1 MTILLGAFLL
11 LQASTGVNFFS
22 LKQDIEIGSEAS
34 KEAEQTLPLVRDM
47 SLNRYFYSIGQRLT
61 RDVSLKDL
69 RYRFRIVNSKEI
81 NSFGFPGGAIYVDRG
96 LIEAA
101 SNEDE
106 LAAILAHEVG
116 HVASRHG
123 TAQLSRQLLVQAPIS
138 IAAGLPTTSA
148 WKDQLT
154 KLGIS
159 FGVDASF
166 LRYSRD
172 QEIEANLIA
181 LRLLAASRFNP
192 HAMATLLEKIHGYST
207 GEGVRLP
214 AFDFNHPQSE
224 SLSAEIA
231 GETDRLSSSPQQQ
244 VNTPAEFRTF
254 HAALQKVAYP
264 AEDKDTPDPAP
275 SDAISSVFRHPQDFY
290 QLGYPTGWQ
299 VTRTGPN
306 GAIIAPVDGVQS
318 SRVGDDITHGVMF
331 DLFESDVPDRALT
344 LEQATNRLIVF
355 LRQRNQSLRI
365 VPGAQVQML
374 VSDEPGLRTVMIG
387 QSGATNSAEVVWVVT
402 RAYYQNLFYMVFVA
416 PEDEFP
422 TFEPVFEQ
430 MIRSAR
436 LR

>member
-1 MTILLGAFLL
+1 ML
-11 LQASTGVNFFS
+11 LQASTGFNFFS

-34 KEAEQTLPLVRDM
+34 KEAEQTLSLVRDA
-47 SLNRYFYSIGQRLT
+47 SLNRYLYSIGQRVT
-61 RDVSLKDL
+61 RDVPLKGL
-69 RYRFRIVNSKEI
+69 QYRFRIVNSKEI

-106 LAAILAHEVG
+106 LAAILAHEAG
-116 HVASRHG
+116 HVVSRHG

-138 IAAGLPTTSA
+138 IAAGLPTTDA
-148 WKDQLT
+148 WKEQLT

-181 LRLLAASRFNP
+181 VRLMAGSRFDP
-192 HAMATLLEKIHGYST
+192 HAMETLLEKIHGYLS
-207 GEGVRLP
+207 GEGVRSP

-224 SLSAEIA
+224 GLSAEIA
-231 GETDRLSSSPQQQ
+231 AETERLSPSPQRH
-244 VNTPAEFRTF
+244 VNTSADFRAF
-254 HAALQKVAYP
+254 HAVLQRAAYP
-264 AEDKDTPDPAP
+264 AEEKDTRDPAL
-275 SDAISSVFRHPQDFY
+275 SDAISSVFKHPQDFY

-306 GAIIAPVDGVQS
+306 GASIAPVDGVQS
-318 SRVGDDITHGVMF
+318 SRGGDDITHGVML
-331 DLFESDVPDRALT
+331 DLFETGVPDRALT
-344 LEQATNRLIVF
+344 LDQATNRLIVF

-365 VPGAQVQML
+365 VPGAQVQTL
-374 VSDEPGLRTVMIG
+374 VGDEPGLRTVMIG

-402 RAYYQNLFYMVFVA
+402 RAYYQNLFYIVFVA

-422 TFEPVFEQ
+422 AFQPVFEQ